1 MTEEKGVKHLL
12 YGGEV
17 MNAKK
22 IIAFILFGIVSII
35 IGFLGGLFWNAST
48 IDRLEANILE
58 LSERNNTLSARID
71 GLVAGTESSAATSI
85 ALAEGLGEFVS
96 GLSEQLERAQA
107 ITNRAQRIAEL
118 ARVLDKGITELIE
131 KIQLVEEGLVG
142 SRDSSSD

>member
-1 MTEEKGVKHLL
+1 
-12 YGGEV
+12 

-22 IIAFILFGIVSII
+22 IIAFIGMCIAILT

-48 IDRLEANILE
+48 IERLETNIIE
-58 LSERNNTLSARID
+58 LSERNNTLSARIN

-131 KIQLVEEGLVG
+131 KIQLVEEGVV
-142 SRDSSSD
+142 STNSSSNY

>member
-1 MTEEKGVKHLL
+1 MIEEKSAKHLL
-12 YGGEV
+12 YGGGG

-22 IIAFILFGIVSII
+22 IIAFILFGIV
-35 IGFLGGLFWNAST
+35 IGSLGGLLWNAST
-48 IDRLEANILE
+48 IERLETNILE
-58 LSERNNTLSARID
+58 LSERNDTLSARIN

-96 GLSEQLERAQA
+96 GLSEQVERAQA

-142 SRDSSSD
+142 SSDSSSD

>member
-1 MTEEKGVKHLL
+1 
-12 YGGEV
+12 

-22 IIAFILFGIVSII
+22 IIAFILFGVVSIV
-35 IGFLGGLFWNAST
+35 IGFIGGLLWNAST
-48 IDRLEANILE
+48 IDRLETNILE
-58 LSERNNTLSARID
+58 LSERNDTLSARIN

-96 GLSEQLERAQA
+96 GLSEQVERAQA

-142 SRDSSSD
+142 SSDSSSD

>member
-1 MTEEKGVKHLL
+1 
-12 YGGEV
+12 
-17 MNAKK
+17 MNAEK
-22 IIAFILFGIVSII
+22 IIAFIGVCITVFI
-35 IGFLGGLFWNAST
+35 IGFLGGLLWNAST
-48 IDRLEANILE
+48 IDRLETNIVE
-58 LSERNNTLSARID
+58 LSERNNTLSARIN

-131 KIQLVEEGLVG
+131 KIQLVEEGLVNTN
-142 SRDSSSD
+142 SSSNY

>member
-1 MTEEKGVKHLL
+1 
-12 YGGEV
+12 

-22 IIAFILFGIVSII
+22 IITFILFGVVSII
-35 IGFLGGLFWNAST
+35 IGFLGGFFWNAST
-48 IDRLEANILE
+48 IERLETNIVE
-58 LSERNNTLSARID
+58 LSERNNTLSARIND
-71 GLVAGTESSAATSI
+71 LVAGTESSAATSI

-131 KIQLVEEGLVG
+131 KIQLVEEGVV
-142 SRDSSSD
+142 STNSSSNY